1 MSKYEGLTVE
11 AAIETG
17 LQALSLTKDA
27 VEIRVIEAGKKGFL
41 GFGKKL
47 AVVELTPKAVTS
59 KATAETQAIEVQE
72 TVVKPAIAE
81 AATLANTAT
90 TSLEDLSDDAAIT
103 ELSVYLTN
111 ITKELDAP
119 AVVKVDRQK
128 NVVTFHLD
136 GDKPGLLIGKHGKVL
151 NALQYLSQ
159 VFVHRVAQNKLSV
172 VVNVGNY
179 RERREATLE
188 RLASNTADKVKRTG
202 QPVFLEPMPAF
213 ERKQIHAILTN
224 HPEVST
230 HSEGDEPFRYLVV
243 SLKQR

>member
-47 AVVELTPKAVTS
+47 AVVELMPKAVIPNTTTETQVS
-59 KATAETQAIEVQE
+59 ELQETTAMPADATAMTSVSAV
-72 TVVKPAIAE
+72 T
-81 AATLANTAT
+81 AN
-90 TSLEDLSDDAAIT
+90 LENLSDDEAIT

-111 ITKELDAP
+111 ITNELDAP
-119 AVVKVDRQK
+119 ALVKVDRQK
-128 NVVTFHLD
+128 NVITFHLD
-136 GDKPGLLIGKHGKVL
+136 GAKPGLLIGKHGKVL
-151 NALQYLSQ
+151 NALQYLAQ
-159 VFVHRVAQNKLSV
+159 VFVHRAAKNKLSV

-188 RLASNTADKVKRTG
+188 RLASNTAAKVKRTG

-243 SLKQR
+243 SVKQR